1 MFEKPGF
8 YSGHSFVILVGHR
21 NRVYRHSFVT
31 GGYVLFE
38 KPGFY
43 SSNCDGDE
51 GAGNSGENGGGA
63 YAPQVDTPI
72 LVGVVAHFFSA
83 LLIDA
88 WG

>member
-1 MFEKPGF
+1 MIEKPGF
-8 YSGHSFVILVGHR
+8 YSGGGFVI
-21 NRVYRHSFVT
+21 
-31 GGYVLFE
+31 GGYVLIE

-43 SSNCDGDE
+43 SSNGDGDE
-51 GAGNSGENGGGA
+51 GAGNGGENGGGA
-63 YAPQVDTPI
+63 YGAKVDTPV